1 MDVET
6 TAETSA
12 NPLEQTHQLD
22 APQVTLFTLYI
33 LCHYITFN
41 FIVSVLLIFM

>member
-6 TAETSA
+6 IAETSA
-12 NPLEQTHQLD
+12 NPLEQANQHD
-22 APQVTLFTLYI
+22 APQVTLFI

-41 FIVSVLLIFM
+41 FIVNVLLIFM